1 MPSKPDILGT
11 RGVIAATHYLAA
23 AAGMAMFEKGG
34 NAFDAAVAAGLALQ
48 VVEPHMNGP
57 GGDVPILLHRADS
70 AAARVICGQGPAPKA
85 ATIAAIQAE
94 GLSLIPG
101 TGLLPAVVPGAF
113 GAWMQLALADA
124 SLPLRILAEPALDY
138 ARGHPL
144 AAGASAA
151 IAGVADIYRRQW
163 AGSAALFLPGNRVP
177 RGGEIFSNPVWAATL
192 DRLIRAGE
200 EKGGSRERQIEAT
213 ITAWYEGFVAEAVD
227 RFCSEDTHFDA
238 QGRAHRALL
247 RGDDLSGWRA
257 REEAALSLDYAGV
270 TVFKPGPWSQGP
282 VILQQL
288 SLLRHMAFSEI
299 APNDPAFIH
308 AVIEAAKL
316 AFADRDA
323 YYGDPDFVAVPLA
336 RLLSNDHSARRAA
349 LIEAEASCE
358 FRPSVIDGFAF
369 DPQLWE
375 AAAARRPVTGPGRG
389 EPLLDET
396 RLNETRAASQTAP
409 KHGDTCHV
417 CVIDAAG
424 NMVAATPSGGW
435 LQASPI
441 IPELGFA
448 LGTRGQMFWLD
459 AKHPNALQ
467 PGKRPRTTLSPSLAL
482 KDGEPFLAFGT
493 PGGDQQDQWPLHF
506 LLRLLHGNDDLQ
518 TAIDRPAFH
527 TEHFIGSFDPRT
539 AKRNAM
545 VIEADAGRETIE
557 TLRALG
563 HDVQVASP
571 SSLSRVC
578 AARKQG
584 AVLGAA
590 ADARTRQ
597 AYAMGR

>member
-1 MPSKPDILGT
+1 MASKPDILGT

-57 GGDVPILLHRADS
+57 GGDVPILLHRAGS
-70 AAARVICGQGPAPKA
+70 GKVRVLCGQGPAPRA
-85 ATIAAIQAE
+85 ATIEAMRAY
-94 GLSLIPG
+94 GVSLIPG

-113 GAWMQLALADA
+113 GAWMQLALCDA
-124 SLPLRILAEPALDY
+124 TLPLRTLAQPALEY
-138 ARGHPL
+138 AHGHPL

-151 IAGVADIYRRQW
+151 IAGVAEIFRRQW
-163 AGSAALFLPGNRVP
+163 RASASLFLPGNRAP
-177 RGGEIFSNPVWAATL
+177 RGGEIFSNPFWAATL
-192 DRLIRAGE
+192 DRLIRVGE
-200 EKGGSRERQIEAT
+200 EKGGSRERQVEAT
-213 ITAWYEGFVAEAVD
+213 IAAWYEGFIAEEID
-227 RFCSEDTHFDA
+227 RFCRNGTHRDA
-238 QGRAHRALL
+238 LGREHQALL
-247 RGDDLSGWRA
+247 RGEDLNGWRA
-257 REEAALSLDYAGV
+257 HEEDAVSLDYAGV

-282 VILQQL
+282 VLLQQL
-288 SLLRHMAFSEI
+288 SLLRHMAFDAIEAS
-299 APNDPAFIH
+299 DPAFIH

-323 YYGDPDFVAVPLA
+323 YYGDPDFVAVPLD
-336 RLLSNDHSARRAA
+336 RLLSYEHTERRVG
-349 LIEAEASCE
+349 LISAEASRD
-358 FRPSVIDGFAF
+358 FRPSAIKGFAV
-369 DPQLWE
+369 DPHLWE
-375 AAAARRPVTGPGRG
+375 AAASRRPASGPASG

-396 RLNETRAASQTAP
+396 RAALQNAP

-459 AKHPNALQ
+459 EKHPNGLA
-467 PGKRPRTTLSPSLAL
+467 PGKRPRTTLSPSMAL
-482 KDGEPFLAFGT
+482 KEGEPFLAFGT

-506 LLRLLHGNDDLQ
+506 LLRLLHGKGDLQ
-518 TAIDRPAFH
+518 TTIDQPAFH
-527 TEHFIGSFDPRT
+527 SEHFIASFDPRS
-539 AKRNAM
+539 AKRNSM
-545 VIEADAGRETIE
+545 VIEADAGAETIE
-557 TLRALG
+557 TLRELG
-563 HDVQVASP
+563 HGVQAAAP
-571 SSLSRVC
+571 ASLSRVC
-578 AARKQG
+578 VARKRG
-584 AVLGAA
+584 KVLGAA